1 MLPLKSQ
8 YVFPLPLFMVNNKDF
23 SMINS
28 ENHNIH
34 TRQSN
39 NLHLPIAS
47 LISYQQDH
55 YSGIQD
61 FSKLPLEIKNTA
73 GNLNKFKQALRKF
86 LTFNLNTGRILQYW
100 IYKSDYTYFQ
110 GLSVFRNHN
119 YITMF

>member
-1 MLPLKSQ
+1 
-8 YVFPLPLFMVNNKDF
+8 MVNNKDF

-86 LTFNLNTGRILQYW
+86 LTFNLNTGRILQY
-100 IYKSDYTYFQ
+100 
-110 GLSVFRNHN
+110 
-119 YITMF
+119 